1 MPQFIELVYNFF
13 MKEKA
18 YHHGDLK
25 NALIQAGI
33 KILADEGI
41 KGLSLRK
48 AARLA
53 GVTHSAPY
61 AHYADK
67 QALIAAISID
77 GYIKVYERIAK
88 VMETYPDDPLRQ
100 LIETAWA
107 YVQFGFEEPDH
118 FKVTFTASVEREREY
133 PDLVEIAGKT
143 FNEFRQ
149 LIIRCQAAGLIDAGE
164 PDLVAVTLWGLVH
177 GFVNLIQEG
186 MVSHTVTDRYS
197 KRNML
202 ILSLN
207 HVLKHPLTIDPAD
220 GSPLGNK

>member
-1 MPQFIELVYNFF
+1 MS
-13 MKEKA
+13 EKS

-33 KILADEGI
+33 TILAEEGI

-61 AHYADK
+61 AHFTDK
-67 QALIAAISID
+67 QALIAAISTN
-77 GYIKVYERIAK
+77 GYEKIHDRIMQ
-88 VMETYPDDPLRQ
+88 VMQNYPEDPLRQ
-100 LIETAWA
+100 LIETAWI

-118 FKVTFTASVEREREY
+118 FKVTFSASVEREREY
-133 PDLVEIAGKT
+133 PALVEISAKT
-143 FNEFRQ
+143 FNEIRQ
-149 LIIRCQAAGLIDAGE
+149 LIIRCQAAGLIDKGE
-164 PDLVAVTLWGLVH
+164 PDLAAVTIWGLVH

-197 KRNML
+197 KRKML
-202 ILSLN
+202 LLALN
-207 HVLKHPLTIDPAD
+207 HVLIHPITSDPAD
-220 GSPLGNK
+220 ETPLD